1 MRSDKLSRRRGMSL
15 VKAEERIQSPF
26 FRVGERIPESGVYRV
41 YHSEHR
47 VSHEVTLVA
56 GQDFPRCSVCDRNVH
71 FELLQSAPEI
81 AEDSNFRNLR
91 LFEIPHPEDNEGWSE
106 DRLKSA

>member
-15 VKAEERIQSPF
+15 VKAEERIPSPF
-26 FRVGERIPESGVYRV
+26 FRVAERIPESGVYRV
-41 YHSEHR
+41 FHSEHR

-81 AEDSNFRNLR
+81 AEDPNFRGLR
-91 LFEIPHPEDNEGWSE
+91 LFEIPHPQEEDWAE